1 MFVGCIVFERFWTR
15 PHPYTT
21 GGHPPRR
28 WVPQSR
34 SALSRSERVR
44 ATISVFTLTV
54 LRRLINATSANSIK
68 SKQGIVTQVGCPR
81 HVLTRTRTRGA
92 EGQRTQ
98 RRMGSNDPSSSTAA
112 GNARLIRQLRGN
124 AGPLLSCS
132 HGFGLRRTTQEI
144 VDFTLASVE
153 GILRNRRINSQPTS
167 AGPVFSP
174 PQQVSQNAD
183 RRAT

>member
-1 MFVGCIVFERFWTR
+1 MSDALFSSAFGLVLT
-15 PHPYTT
+15 PTPQ
-21 GGHPPRR
+21 GGHPRR

-44 ATISVFTLTV
+44 ATISVFTPTV

-174 PQQVSQNAD
+174 P
-183 RRAT
+183 

>member
-1 MFVGCIVFERFWTR
+1 MHCFRAFLDSSSPLHHR
-15 PHPYTT
+15 
-21 GGHPPRR
+21 GHAPPR

-34 SALSRSERVR
+34 SALSRSERVH

-92 EGQRTQ
+92 ERQRTQ
-98 RRMGSNDPSSSTAA
+98 RRMGFNDPSSSTAA

-144 VDFTLASVE
+144 VDFTLARVE
-153 GILRNRRINSQPTS
+153 GILRNRRINSQATS
-167 AGPVFSP
+167 EGPVFSP

>member
-1 MFVGCIVFERFWTR
+1 MHCFRAFLDSSSPLHHRGA
-15 PHPYTT
+15 
-21 GGHPPRR
+21 PPPR

-112 GNARLIRQLRGN
+112 GKRSVDSATARQRWAATIVQPWIWTPSHE
-124 AGPLLSCS
+124 AGDCR
-132 HGFGLRRTTQEI
+132 FYAR
-144 VDFTLASVE
+144 
-153 GILRNRRINSQPTS
+153 
-167 AGPVFSP
+167 
-174 PQQVSQNAD
+174 
-183 RRAT
+183 

>member
-15 PHPYTT
+15 PHPLHYR
-21 GGHPPRR
+21 GALPPR

-44 ATISVFTLTV
+44 AIISVFTLTV

-81 HVLTRTRTRGA
+81 HVLTRTRMRGGA

-98 RRMGSNDPSSSTAA
+98 RRMGSDDPSSSTAA

-132 HGFGLRRTTQEI
+132 HGLHSVARRRR
-144 VDFTLASVE
+144 LS
-153 GILRNRRINSQPTS
+153 ILRSLVSRRSC
-167 AGPVFSP
+167 
-174 PQQVSQNAD
+174 
-183 RRAT
+183 ATAV

>member
-1 MFVGCIVFERFWTR
+1 MHCFRAFLDSSSPLHHRGA
-15 PHPYTT
+15 
-21 GGHPPRR
+21 PPRR

-34 SALSRSERVR
+34 STLSRSERVR

-153 GILRNRRINSQPTS
+153 GILRNRRINSQLL
-167 AGPVFSP
+167 
-174 PQQVSQNAD
+174 QRD
-183 RRAT
+183 RFFRLLNKFLKTRIAAQRDPY

>member
-1 MFVGCIVFERFWTR
+1 MHCFQAFLDSSSPLHHRGD
-15 PHPYTT
+15 
-21 GGHPPRR
+21 PPGS
-28 WVPQSR
+28 VPQSR

-112 GNARLIRQLRGN
+112 GSARLIRQLRGN

-153 GILRNRRINSQPTS
+153 GILRNRRINSRSTS
-167 AGPVFSP
+167 RGPVFSP

>member
-21 GGHPPRR
+21 GGHPPR

-112 GNARLIRQLRGN
+112 GNVRLIRQLRGN

-132 HGFGLRRTTQEI
+132 HGLDSVARRRR
-144 VDFTLASVE
+144 LS
-153 GILRNRRINSQPTS
+153 ILRSL
-167 AGPVFSP
+167 
-174 PQQVSQNAD
+174 VS
-183 RRAT
+183 RGSCATAV

>member
-1 MFVGCIVFERFWTR
+1 MSDALFSSVFGLVLT
-15 PHPYTT
+15 PTPQ
-21 GGHPPRR
+21 GGTPPR

>member
-1 MFVGCIVFERFWTR
+1 MHCFRAFLDSSSPLHHRGASL
-15 PHPYTT
+15 P
-21 GGHPPRR
+21 R

-34 SALSRSERVR
+34 SALSPSERVR

-68 SKQGIVTQVGCPR
+68 SKQGMVTQVGCPR

-112 GNARLIRQLRGN
+112 GNARLIRQLRATLGRYYR
-124 AGPLLSCS
+124 AAMDLDSVARRRRLS
-132 HGFGLRRTTQEI
+132 
-144 VDFTLASVE
+144 
-153 GILRNRRINSQPTS
+153 ILRSLVSRRSC
-167 AGPVFSP
+167 
-174 PQQVSQNAD
+174 
-183 RRAT
+183 ATAA

>member
-1 MFVGCIVFERFWTR
+1 MHCFRAFLDSSSPLHHHRGA
-15 PHPYTT
+15 
-21 GGHPPRR
+21 PPPR

>member
-1 MFVGCIVFERFWTR
+1 M
-15 PHPYTT
+15 
-21 GGHPPRR
+21 
-28 WVPQSR
+28 SD
-34 SALSRSERVR
+34 ALFS
-44 ATISVFTLTV
+44 SVFGLVLTPTPQGGTPPALGTAEQKCPLTFRTRACDHFCLTLTV

-153 GILRNRRINSQPTS
+153 AILRNRRINSQPTS

>member
-1 MFVGCIVFERFWTR
+1 MHCFRAFLDSSSPLHHR
-15 PHPYTT
+15 
-21 GGHPPRR
+21 GHAPPR

-68 SKQGIVTQVGCPR
+68 SKQGIVTQVGCPL
-81 HVLTRTRTRGA
+81 HVLTRTRTRAA
-92 EGQRTQ
+92 EGQRRQ
-98 RRMGSNDPSSSTAA
+98 RRMRSNDPSSSIAA

-132 HGFGLRRTTQEI
+132 HGIGLRRTTQEI
-144 VDFTLASVE
+144 VDFTLASGRGDPAQPPYE
-153 GILRNRRINSQPTS
+153 QPTC
-167 AGPVFSP
+167 FSGTGFFASSTSFSKRGSP
-174 PQQVSQNAD
+174 RNV
-183 RRAT
+183 